1 VEKAA
6 VISIVDDDASVR
18 AAIANLVESAG
29 FAPET
34 FASGEEFLS
43 LGVRPDCECL
53 ILDVKMP
60 GMSGLELQRCLL
72 AHNHRIPIIFISAHG
87 ENGTR
92 AEVLKLGAVAF
103 LAKPFDNQEL
113 LDVIESARRSK

>member
-1 VEKAA
+1 
-6 VISIVDDDASVR
+6 
-18 AAIANLVESAG
+18 
-29 FAPET
+29 
-34 FASGEEFLS
+34 
-43 LGVRPDCECL
+43 
-53 ILDVKMP
+53 
-60 GMSGLELQRCLL
+60 MSGLELQRRLL